1 MTNSRMLAT
10 REKSFD
16 KKKKEGFS
24 ACLVKGMSPLP
35 VAGKLK
41 SLELARNRLQC
52 TRDRKSEID
61 FAIE

>member
-1 MTNSRMLAT
+1 MYSYQKMTNPRMLAI

-16 KKKKEGFS
+16 KKKKTDGFS

-41 SLELARNRLQC
+41 IPG
-52 TRDRKSEID
+52 TRP
-61 FAIE
+61 